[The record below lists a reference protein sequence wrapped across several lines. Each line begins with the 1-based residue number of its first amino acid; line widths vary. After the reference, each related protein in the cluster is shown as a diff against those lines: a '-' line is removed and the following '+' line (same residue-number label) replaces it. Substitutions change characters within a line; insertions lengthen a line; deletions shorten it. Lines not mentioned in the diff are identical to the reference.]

1 MYLWMVLINRTTIVI
16 DMTEFQQYYELTK
29 TLALT
34 EFKLR
39 YHGSFLGYLWTL
51 IKPLM
56 LFGVLYVVFSILM
69 RFPIEN
75 YQVYLL
81 LGIILWNFFAEGT
94 SMGLASLLSKS
105 SLISKVNFPRI
116 LVVVASTFST
126 LITFVLNFLVFIVFL
141 VWSDIP
147 FSSSMLF
154 FPVYVVAEYL
164 IILGVALALSV
175 LFVRFRDISHIW
187 EIVLQLGFWL
197 TPIFY
202 TIEIVPVQYHSIFY
216 LNPMARIIW
225 YSRTIFLSGHV
236 PSLWLNSLI
245 VIFSVIIFGCGFL
258 IFRWLN
264 KNIVEQL

>member
-1 MYLWMVLINRTTIVI
+1 MNDLK
-16 DMTEFQQYYELTK
+16 QYYELTK

-69 RFPIEN
+69 RFPIEH

-94 SMGLASLLSKS
+94 SMGLASLMCKS
-105 SLISKVNFPRI
+105 NLVSKVNFPRI
-116 LVVVASTFST
+116 LVVVASTFGT
-126 LITFVLNFLVFIVFL
+126 LITFILNFLVFIIFL
-141 VWSDIP
+141 ILSDVS
-147 FSSSMLF
+147 FDASMLF
-154 FPVYVVAEYL
+154 FPVYVVAEYI
-164 IILGVALALSV
+164 IILGVSLILSV
-175 LFVRFRDISHIW
+175 LFVHFRDISHIW
-187 EIVLQLGFWL
+187 EIMLQLGFWL
-197 TPIFY
+197 TPIIY
-202 TIEIVPVQYHSIFY
+202 TIEIVPVQYHSVFY

-225 YSRTIFLSGHV
+225 YSRTIFLGGHI

-245 VIFSVIIFGCGFL
+245 IIFSVVIFAFGLLVFN
-258 IFRWLN
+258 RLN
-264 KNIVEQL
+264 RNIVEKL

>member
-1 MYLWMVLINRTTIVI
+1 
-16 DMTEFQQYYELTK
+16 MTKFQEYYELTK

-51 IKPLM
+51 IKPLL
-56 LFGVLYVVFSILM
+56 LFAVLYVVFSVLM

-75 YQVYLL
+75 YQIYLL

-94 SMGLASLLSKS
+94 SMGLAALLNKS

-116 LVVVASTFST
+116 LVVVASTFSA
-126 LITFVLNFLVFIVFL
+126 LITFILNFLVFIVFI

-147 FSSSMLF
+147 FTTSMLF
-154 FPVYVVAEYL
+154 FPVYVLVEYF
-164 IILGVALALSV
+164 IILGVALMLSV
-175 LFVRFRDISHIW
+175 LYVRFRDISHIW
-187 EIVLQLGFWL
+187 EILLQMGFWL

-202 TIEIVPVQYHSIFY
+202 TIDIVPLEYHSIFY

-225 YSRTIFLSGHV
+225 YSRTIFLDAHI

-245 VIFSVIIFGCGFL
+245 IIFSIVIFVFGYL
-258 IFRWLN
+258 IFKWLN
-264 KNIVEQL
+264 KNIVEKL

>member
-1 MYLWMVLINRTTIVI
+1 MSK
-16 DMTEFQQYYELTK
+16 FQQNYELTK

-39 YHGSFLGYLWTL
+39 YHGSLLGYLWTL

-69 RFPIEN
+69 RFPVEH
-75 YQVYLL
+75 YQIYLL

-116 LVVVASTFST
+116 LIVVASTSSA
-126 LITFVLNFLVFIVFL
+126 LITFALNFLIFIVFL
-141 VWSDIP
+141 ILSDIP
-147 FSSSMLF
+147 FSISMLF
-154 FPVYVVAEYL
+154 FPIYVIAEYF
-164 IILGVALALSV
+164 IILGISLLLSV
-175 LFVRFRDISHIW
+175 LFIRFRDMSHIW
-187 EIVLQLGFWL
+187 EILLQLGFWL

-202 TIEIVPVQYHSIFY
+202 TIEIVPTQYHSIFY

-225 YSRTIFLSGHV
+225 YSRTIFLQEHIPGF
-236 PSLWLNSLI
+236 WLNA
-245 VIFSVIIFGCGFL
+245 VIIIFAIL
-258 IFRWLN
+258 IFIFGYMIFKWLN
-264 KNIVEQL
+264 KNIVEKL